1 MTYSRKG
8 PDSCKRSVLK
18 DTRPVVE
25 QDAHFFVIRWMR
37 ICVGLTFMV
46 SVQRAISA
54 LSSSFVNTV
63 SPFYRLLCQPAI
75 PLKDLHLP
83 YLSIFTLTHP
93 SSTKAEGKASP
104 IYDLISI
111 AYPQY
116 PPSHPCL
123 QQGAAPCRALPL
135 AAAARQCSP

>member
-83 YLSIFTLTHP
+83 YISYLHPHP
-93 SSTKAEGKASP
+93 SLFHQGRGKSLSYLRSNLNSLSTIPTIAS
-104 IYDLISI
+104 
-111 AYPQY
+111 
-116 PPSHPCL
+116 
-123 QQGAAPCRALPL
+123 LPTTGSSTL
-135 AAAARQCSP
+135 